1 MSASFHTSALQC
13 VGRRCISDWI
23 KTGQRRYKRWSDI
36 INQEPSQLVS
46 ATHPGHILLIS
57 WSKTKHLRYKVAS
70 TASLFGTSAFQSRNK
85 DSVLVVLVYSV
96 LHGSPDIWLTQNI
109 WVQDQL
115 AILRLTLT
123 VILLWNAAD

>member
-13 VGRRCISDWI
+13 VGRRCSSDWI
-23 KTGQRRYKRWSDI
+23 KTGQRRDKRWSDI
-36 INQEPSQLVS
+36 INQEPSQLAS

-85 DSVLVVLVYSV
+85 DSVSVVLVYPV
-96 LHGSPDIWLTQNI
+96 PVSPDIWLAQNI
-109 WVQDQL
+109 MTT
-115 AILRLTLT
+115 RLTYNTRLKTLT